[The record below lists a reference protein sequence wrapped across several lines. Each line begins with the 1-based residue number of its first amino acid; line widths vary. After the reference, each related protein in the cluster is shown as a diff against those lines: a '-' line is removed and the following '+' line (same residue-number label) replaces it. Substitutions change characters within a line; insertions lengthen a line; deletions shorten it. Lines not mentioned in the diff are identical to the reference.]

1 MIRLLIVLLSLAA
14 PARAAFTVPGYELVY
29 SYPVETTLS
38 EPDMRLAQDVW
49 PEMFD
54 SATKTI
60 DIEQFYVTPST
71 GEPLE
76 QSLQALERAA
86 KRGVKIRVL
95 LEKKFEKNSLDGIA
109 RLKTIP
115 GLELRILEWSRI
127 QGSGIIHAKFFI
139 VDSTRAYVGSQNFDW
154 RSLKHIHEMGLA
166 VNDAPVVANIQ
177 KVFAHDWE
185 EADTKVYERGLKP
198 EVTEKKDAALNEAI
212 SPDADRSG
220 RAYLVASP
228 WRHNPVGVGD
238 SESELARVIG
248 EAREEILVQNLE
260 YLPLTYARPPRFYP
274 VIDNALRAAAVRGV
288 KIKILVSHWTT
299 EEPGIKHLQ
308 SLAVLPNVSARVITV
323 PEAKT
328 GPIPFARVTHSK
340 YMIVDGKTL
349 WLGTSN
355 WRGGYFDD
363 SRNLELVV
371 HDEALAA
378 RAAKVHAHLWD
389 SPYAAPL
396 EVLKT
401 YSKPRR

>member
-1 MIRLLIVLLSLAA
+1 MKLLAIVALLAA

-38 EPDMRLAQDVW
+38 EPDLRLAQDVW

-54 SATKTI
+54 RAEKTI
-60 DIEQFYVTPST
+60 DVEQFYITPST

-76 QSLQALERAA
+76 ASLQALERAA
-86 KRGVKIRVL
+86 ARGVKIRFL

-109 RLKTIP
+109 RLKAIP
-115 GLELRILEWSRI
+115 GLELRILEWSAV
-127 QGSGIIHAKFFI
+127 QGTGIIHAKFFI
-139 VDSTRAYVGSQNFDW
+139 VDSTRAFVGSQNFDW
-154 RSLKHIHEMGLA
+154 RALKHIHEMGLA
-166 VNDAPVVANIQ
+166 VSDGPVVRQ
-177 KVFAHDWE
+177 VQSVFDHDWAAPQALG
-185 EADTKVYERGLKP
+185 EAR
-198 EVTEKKDAALNEAI
+198 

-220 RAYLVASP
+220 RSYLVASP

-238 SESELARVIG
+238 SESELLRVIG
-248 EAREEILVQNLE
+248 EAQDEILVQNLE

-288 KIKILVSHWTT
+288 KVKLLVSHWST

-323 PEAKT
+323 PEAKE
-328 GPIPFARVTHSK
+328 GRIPFSRVAHSK
-340 YMIVDGKTL
+340 YMVIDGKTL

-355 WRGGYFDD
+355 WRGGYYDD

-371 HDEALAA
+371 KDEALAA
-378 RAAKVHAHLWD
+378 RAAAVQKHLWE
-389 SPYAAPL
+389 SAYAAPL
-396 EVLKT
+396 KEPSKP
-401 YSKPRR
+401 YPKPRR